1 MKTVVLIG
9 VLWLMSMT
17 TSVFAQNKKQSDVLP
32 VQEKVYLHFDNN
44 CYFLGDTI
52 WYKAYVVLADDNTP
66 QPLSKILYVELL
78 NEQGYPLERQQLVVD
93 ENGQANGQFAI
104 SDTTFAGYY
113 EIRAYTK
120 WMLNFG
126 YEPVGSWYTKSWYKQ
141 DDENGWYPI
150 TNEQLIELGMQQQQ
164 KEEEAKNRRIFQG
177 SVDIFLD
184 DEGKELERNEKEQKK
199 MKSIVHKDNE
209 YDSNFS
215 IDRDGMEKNYRQYNN
230 LFSRVIPV
238 YSRPDSAEHYMRKIM
253 PTKITMGD
261 FQVNWLTEE
270 FDVKFYPEGGT
281 LIEGFPCRVAWE
293 ALNQELER
301 LNVTGVLLEDGEAI
315 DTLRPFHAGR
325 GMFTFTPQ
333 HGKNYKARFEFG
345 DHKFSFKLPEAEKE
359 GARLMVEQ
367 DEEGVYFNVVNT
379 FKDHRPLALMV
390 LCRGKRLNT
399 FKIAGNQTEWEDAM
413 YQEDLLEGVNQA
425 VLTDADGNVYADRLF
440 FVNRTEEAKGTVIV
454 AGIPNR
460 PYRPLEKIKLNLIA
474 TDSKGSPLQE
484 QTFSVAVRD
493 ADQLD
498 PSFASGNI
506 LTNLLLESEIKG
518 FIETPDYYF
527 EANDEKHQ
535 KALDLLMM
543 IQGWRRYDWRYVV
556 SPKQF
561 ELQYLP
567 EQKMIIYGNAM
578 PLRSS
583 LFTKDQG
590 LLQITA
596 RLFNT
601 SNDLKQGD
609 TYLFEG
615 NVQADTAG
623 YFQIPYEP
631 FYGTARLSLRAK
643 FVKKLEK
650 KNYDKVEHD
659 DKIFLRKQYF
669 FPQGLRAY
677 SWYETHSPEN
687 FKDRKLTWEEFQEDI
702 YASEWI
708 PQVSIKSKRRPH
720 AQRQRDKFV
729 YKTNFIDFIND
740 KWDQGYYDTFYL
752 LNGNEFPILDRQILI
767 DGFVRHQYE
776 TQENTYETHISA
788 IDWSATN
795 YLDIASYFS
804 FLNSLKEIQVV
815 SDSPRRPTPFEHY
828 HLDRQEGSPTVGIDA
843 FINLVTYPK
852 EDRPEYK
859 GREYNLQGFTRPA
872 EYYNPDYSKAKLPE
886 IKDYRRTLYWNPKV
900 TTDKYGQASIEF
912 YNNSVCTTVD
922 VSAEGVT
929 KYGECLVTE
938 EK

>member
-1 MKTVVLIG
+1 MKTRFFIG
-9 VLWLMSMT
+9 VLWLLSLT
-17 TSVFAQNKKQSDVLP
+17 NGVFAQNKKQENVLP

-78 NEQGYPLERQQLVVD
+78 NEQGYIMERQQLVVD

-104 SDTTFAGYY
+104 CDTTFAGYF
-113 EIRAYTK
+113 EVRAYTK

-126 YEPVGSWYTKSWYKQ
+126 YEHLYSWYTKTWYSP
-141 DDENGWYPI
+141 DTENGWYPVD
-150 TNEQLIELGMQQQQ
+150 NEELLALQQQQ
-164 KEEEAKNRRIFQG
+164 QEEAKNPRIFRG
-177 SVDIFLD
+177 SIDVFLD
-184 DEGKELERNEKEQKK
+184 DEGKEIEQDEKKQKK
-199 MKSIVHKDNE
+199 VSSIVTKDNE
-209 YDSNFS
+209 YDSGFS
-215 IDRDGMEKNYRQYNN
+215 IDRDGMEKNYRLYNN

-238 YSRPDSAEHYMRKIM
+238 YSRPDSAEHYMRKII

-261 FQVNWLTEE
+261 YQVNWLTED

-281 LIEGFPCRVAWE
+281 LVEGFPCRVAWE
-293 ALNQELER
+293 AMNQELER
-301 LNVTGVLLEDGEAI
+301 LNVSGVLLEDGEEI
-315 DTLRPFHAGR
+315 DSLRPIHAGR

-345 DHKFSFKLPEAEKE
+345 EHKFNFKLPEAEKY
-359 GARLMVEQ
+359 GARLVVEQ
-367 DEEGVYFNVVNT
+367 DEEGVYFNVAKN
-379 FKDHRPLALMV
+379 FKEDRPLALLV
-390 LCRGKRLNT
+390 LCRGNKIKT
-399 FKIAGNQTEWEDAM
+399 FSITGSEAVWEDAM
-413 YQEDLLEGVNQA
+413 YQEDLPEGVNQA
-425 VLTDADGNVYADRLF
+425 VLTDGEGNVFADRLF
-440 FVNRTEEAKGTVIV
+440 FINRIDEAKAHVLVG
-454 AGIPNR
+454 GIPNR
-460 PYRPLEKIKLNLIA
+460 PYRPLEHIKLNLIA
-474 TDSKGSPLQE
+474 TDSKGSPLKE

-498 PSFASGNI
+498 PSFASGNV

-518 FIETPDYYF
+518 FVETPDYYF

-535 KALDLLMM
+535 QALDLLLM
-543 IQGWRRYDWRYVV
+543 IQGWRRYDWHYVV
-556 SPKQF
+556 SPSQF
-561 ELQYLP
+561 KLQYLP
-567 EQKMIIYGNAM
+567 EQKMVIYGNAM
-578 PLRSS
+578 PLRRS

-601 SNDLKQGD
+601 STDLKEGD

-615 NVQADTAG
+615 NIKADTAG

-659 DKIFLRKQYF
+659 PKIFLRKQYYY
-669 FPQGLRAY
+669 PQGVRTY
-677 SWYETHSPEN
+677 SWYETHSPET

-720 AQRQRDKFV
+720 AKRQRDKFV
-729 YKTNFIDFIND
+729 ARMNYLDFLND
-740 KWDQGYYDTFYL
+740 KWDQGYYNSLDL
-752 LNGNEFPILDRQILI
+752 LDGLIYSLNNPMLI
-767 DGFVRHQYE
+767 DGFIRHQYE
-776 TQENTYETHISA
+776 TQYNTRETHMSA
-788 IDWSATN
+788 EHWGNRS
-795 YLDIASYFS
+795 FS
-804 FLNSLKEIQVV
+804 FFATCKEIQVV
-815 SDSPRRPTPFEHY
+815 SDAPRRHTPFEHY
-828 HLDRQEGSPTVGIDA
+828 HLDRQEGPPSYGIDT
-843 FINLVTYPK
+843 FVFYQK
-852 EDRPEYK
+852 CEEDEEREMK
-859 GREYNLQGFTRPA
+859 GREYNLQGFNRPA
-872 EYYNPDYSKAKLPE
+872 EYYHPDYSKAKLPE

-900 TTDKYGQASIEF
+900 TTDQYGQVSIEF

-929 KYGECLVTE
+929 RHGECLVNE
-938 EK
+938 

>member
-1 MKTVVLIG
+1 MKTKLLIG
-9 VLWLMSMT
+9 ILWLLSLT
-17 TSVFAQNKKQSDVLP
+17 NGVFAQQKRQNNVLP

-104 SDTTFAGYY
+104 NDTTFAGYY

-126 YEPVGSWYTKSWYKQ
+126 YEHVYSWYSKSWYRP
-141 DDENGWYPI
+141 DMENGWYPI
-150 TNEQLIELGMQQQQ
+150 ENDELQALVQQQQ
-164 KEEEAKNRRIFQG
+164 QDDDPDYIYKG
-177 SVDIFLD
+177 SLEIYLD
-184 DEGKELERNEKEQKK
+184 EDGKEIEPNEKEQKK
-199 MKSIVHKDNE
+199 VKSIVRKDRE
-209 YDSNFS
+209 YDTGFN
-215 IDRDGMEKNYRQYNN
+215 IDRDGMERNYRQNSN

-238 YSRPDSAEHYMRKIM
+238 YNRPDSAEHYMRKIM

-261 FQVNWLTEE
+261 FQVNWLTPE
-270 FDVKFYPEGGT
+270 FEVKFYPEGGT
-281 LIEGFPCRVAWE
+281 MVEGFPCKVAWE
-293 ALNQELER
+293 AMNQELER
-301 LNVTGVLLEDGEAI
+301 LNVRGVLLEDGEEI
-315 DTLRPFHAGR
+315 DSLLPIHAGR

-333 HGKNYKARFEFG
+333 KGKNYKARFVFG
-345 DHKFSFKLPEAEKE
+345 EHKFSFKLPDAERY
-359 GARLMVEQ
+359 GARLVVEQ
-367 DEEGVYFNVVNT
+367 DEEGVYFNVARN
-379 FKDHRPLALMV
+379 FKEDRRLSLMV
-390 LCRGKRLNT
+390 LSRGQHIKT
-399 FKIAGNQTEWEDAM
+399 FNITGNEAIWEDAM
-413 YQEDLLEGVNQA
+413 YQEDLPEGVCQA
-425 VLTDADGNVYADRLF
+425 VLVDSEGNVFADRLF
-440 FVNRTEEAKGTVIV
+440 FINRIEEAKAHVFIG
-454 AGIPNR
+454 GIPNR

-498 PSFASGNI
+498 PTFASGNI

-518 FIETPDYYF
+518 FVETPDYYF

-535 KALDLLMM
+535 QALDLLLM
-543 IQGWRRYDWRYVV
+543 IQGWRRYDWHYVI
-556 SPKQF
+556 SPDQF
-561 ELQYLP
+561 TLQYLP
-567 EQKMIIYGNAM
+567 EQKMIIYGHAM
-578 PLRSS
+578 PLRKNI
-583 LFTKDQG
+583 FNKDQG
-590 LLQITA
+590 LFQITA

-601 SNDLKQGD
+601 SSDLKEGD

-615 NVQADTAG
+615 NVKADTAG

-659 DKIFLRKQYF
+659 PKIFIRKQYY
-669 FPQGLRAY
+669 FPQGIKAY
-677 SWYETHSPEN
+677 SWYETHSPDN
-687 FKDRKLTWEEFQEDI
+687 FKDRKLTWEDFQEDI

-708 PQVSIKSKRRPH
+708 PQVNIKSKRRPH
-720 AQRQRDKFV
+720 AKRQRDKYV
-729 YKTNFIDFIND
+729 YKVPFLDFIND
-740 KWDQGYYDTFYL
+740 KWDQGYYKTFYL
-752 LNGNEFPILDRQILI
+752 LDNTEFPLGEYQILL
-767 DGFVRHQYE
+767 DGFVRHQYV
-776 TQENTYETHISA
+776 TDYNTHETHIAA
-788 IDWSATN
+788 IDWSAG
-795 YLDIASYFS
+795 DFAEHPEIFS
-804 FLNSLKEIQVV
+804 FMNTFSGINVV
-815 SDSPRRPTPFEHY
+815 SDAPRRPTPYEHY
-828 HLDRQEGSPTVGIDA
+828 HLDRQESGEGTVGIDA
-843 FINLVTYPK
+843 FLNYVTYAK
-852 EDRPEYK
+852 KDRPELK
-859 GREYNLQGFTRPA
+859 GREYVLKGFNRPA

-929 KYGECLVTE
+929 SHGECLVPDE
-938 EK
+938 

>member
-1 MKTVVLIG
+1 MKTVLLIG
-9 VLWLMSMT
+9 VLWLMSLT
-17 TSVFAQNKKQSDVLP
+17 TSMFAQDKKQGNVLP
-32 VQEKVYLHFDNN
+32 VQEKVYLHIDNN

-66 QPLSKILYVELL
+66 QPLSRILYVELL
-78 NEQGYPLERQQLVVD
+78 NEQGYPVERQQLVVD

-104 SDTTFAGYY
+104 CDTTFAGFY

-126 YEPVGSWYTKSWYKQ
+126 YEPVASWYTKSWYKQ

-164 KEEEAKNRRIFQG
+164 EEEEAKNRRIFQG
-177 SVDIFLD
+177 SVDIFID
-184 DEGKELERNEKEQKK
+184 DEGKELERNEKDQKK

-215 IDRDGMEKNYRQYNN
+215 IDRDGMERNYRLYHN

-238 YSRPDSAEHYMRKIM
+238 YSRPDTAQYYMRKIM

-261 FQVNWLTEE
+261 YQVNWLTPE

-293 ALNQELER
+293 AMNQELER

-315 DTLRPFHAGR
+315 DTLRPYHAGR

-333 HGKNYKARFEFG
+333 HGKSYKARFEFG
-345 DHKFSFKLPEAEKE
+345 EHKFSFKLPDAERY
-359 GARLMVEQ
+359 GARLVVEQ
-367 DEEGVYFNVVNT
+367 DEEGVYFNVAKN
-379 FKDHRPLALMV
+379 FKEDHPLMLMV
-390 LCRGKRLNT
+390 LCRGKQLKT
-399 FKIAGNQTEWEDAM
+399 FSIKGAEAEWEDAM
-413 YQEDLLEGVNQA
+413 YQEDLPEGVNQV
-425 VLTDADGNVYADRLF
+425 VLADGQGNVFADRLF
-440 FVNRTEEAKGTVIV
+440 FINRTNEAKGTIIV

-474 TDSKGSPLQE
+474 TDSKGSPLKE

-498 PSFASGNI
+498 PSFASGNV

-518 FIETPDYYF
+518 FVENPDYYF

-535 KALDLLMM
+535 KALDLLLM
-543 IQGWRRYDWRYVV
+543 IQGWRRYDWRYVI
-556 SPKQF
+556 SPSQF
-561 ELQYLP
+561 SLQYLP
-567 EQKMIIYGNAM
+567 EQKMVIYGNAM
-578 PLRSS
+578 PLRRG

-601 SNDLKQGD
+601 SNDLKTGD

-669 FPQGLRAY
+669 FPQGVRAY
-677 SWYETHSPEN
+677 SWYETHGPDTY
-687 FKDRKLTWEEFQEDI
+687 KDRKLTWEEFQEDI

-720 AQRQRDKFV
+720 AKRQRDKFV
-729 YKTNFIDFIND
+729 YQTNFLDFIND
-740 KWDQGYYDTFYL
+740 KWDQGYYNTFYL
-752 LNGNEFPILDRQILI
+752 LDGIEFPILERQILI

-776 TQENTYETHISA
+776 THENTHESHITS

-795 YLDIASYFS
+795 YVDIASYYS
-804 FLNSLKEIQVV
+804 FLSKLKAIQVV

-843 FINLVTYPK
+843 FINIATYEK
-852 EDRPEYK
+852 EEQRDLK
-859 GREYNLQGFTRPA
+859 GREYNLQGFTHPA

-886 IKDYRRTLYWNPKV
+886 VKDYRRTLYWNPKV
-900 TTDKYGQASIEF
+900 TTDNYGQVSIEF
-912 YNNSVCTTVD
+912 YNNSVCTILD

-929 KYGECLVTE
+929 KHGECLVTE
-938 EK
+938 E